1 MEGRKDGRWVMGQD
15 LNGTRMRAE
24 NADIFNDQ
32 SFDRWP
38 EILARKGLGI
48 SYQSG
53 AGVAS
58 TPRILDF

>member
-1 MEGRKDGRWVMGQD
+1 MGQD

-32 SFDRWP
+32 SLDRWP